1 MRSQRA
7 TCLSAVFPQTC
18 ATGTPARMRA
28 AWAADKAK
36 LKNVGLHTLRHSAA
50 TAMLENGVNLKAV
63 SEALRHSS
71 IAITG
76 DVYAHISENTLRS
89 AMATLA
95 IAIGL

>member
-1 MRSQRA
+1 MPFRS
-7 TCLSAVFPQTC
+7 LSADLRD
-18 ATGTPARMRA
+18 GHPARMRA